1 MGSVGISRPCGQ
13 ATPLE
18 LSLANDDLIEGYQKF
33 VKKMHVYDCKVIAQI
48 KHAGSKAAYAA
59 SIGVPFLVP
68 SIKEMSKQEI
78 DDGKE
83 MVGKLTQDE
92 LAAFVSNLKGAGNFK
107 EMTNEDIEEVISQFK
122 DAAKRAYEANIDGI
136 EIHAGHGYILSA
148 FLSSATCLL
157 YTSPSP
163 RDTG

>member
-33 VKKMHVYDCKVIAQI
+33 VKKMHTYDCKVIAQI

-83 MVGKLTQDE
+83 MVSKLTQDE
-92 LAAFVSNLKGAGNFK
+92 LAEFVSNLKGAGNFK
-107 EMTNEDIEEVISQFK
+107 EMTNEDIDEVIRS
-122 DAAKRAYEANIDGI
+122 I
-136 EIHAGHGYILSA
+136 
-148 FLSSATCLL
+148 
-157 YTSPSP
+157 
-163 RDTG
+163 